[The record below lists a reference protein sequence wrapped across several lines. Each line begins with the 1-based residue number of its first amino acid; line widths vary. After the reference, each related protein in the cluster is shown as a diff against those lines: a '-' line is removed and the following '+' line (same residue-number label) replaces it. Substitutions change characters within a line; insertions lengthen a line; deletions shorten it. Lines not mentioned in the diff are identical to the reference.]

1 MGRRL
6 DGYFSKEDI
15 QIVNSYMKKFSTL
28 VIIRKMQTKTT
39 KRYHLPPVRMA
50 II

>member
-1 MGRRL
+1 MGRRPKRIFL
-6 DGYFSKEDI
+6 QEDI
-15 QIVNSYMKKFSTL
+15 LMVNRYMKKFSTL

-39 KRYHLPPVRMA
+39 MRYHLPPVRMA